1 MSSPETL
8 HMKKVANK
16 LSFLLVTHTTH
27 FGIRFSRYG
36 ILKSCS
42 SSEYVKD
49 RSDCIHSVRS
59 LATRCLRLARVR
71 IQLLKEIKSAFRRLL
86 KHTFLMTVATVMAF

>member
-1 MSSPETL
+1 MSSLETL
-8 HMKKVANK
+8 HMKKVANE
-16 LSFLLVTHTTH
+16 LSFLLVTHMTH

-42 SSEYVKD
+42 SSEHVKD
-49 RSDCIHSVRS
+49 ISDCIRSVRS
-59 LATRCLRLARVR
+59 LATRWVRLARVR

-86 KHTFLMTVATVMAF
+86 KHTFLITVAKVMAF